1 PGDDSGPPMIWR
13 WLPAAGVAALIFA
26 LSQRSSF
33 PRPRLASVVILASAA
48 HLARFGAL
56 AVWAYWAYRPQTTR
70 RLHRVVGTLAL
81 VVVYGIT
88 DEVHQSLVPGRHPS
102 AFAVVV
108 DAIGALA
115 ALLAIQAFERIRRE
129 RRARG
134 PAIPN
139 GASPSS
145 DRGA

>member
-1 PGDDSGPPMIWR
+1 R
-13 WLPAAGVAALIFA
+13 WLPAAGVAVLIFA

-33 PRPRLASVVILASAA
+33 PRPRLASDVVLAIVA
-48 HLARFGAL
+48 HLVLFGAL
-56 AVWAYWAYRPQTTR
+56 AVCVYWAYRPQTTR
-70 RLHRVVGTLAL
+70 RLQRVVVTLAL

-88 DEVHQSLVPGRHPS
+88 DEIHQSFVPGRHPS
-102 AFAVVV
+102 AFDVVV

-139 GASPSS
+139 
-145 DRGA
+145 